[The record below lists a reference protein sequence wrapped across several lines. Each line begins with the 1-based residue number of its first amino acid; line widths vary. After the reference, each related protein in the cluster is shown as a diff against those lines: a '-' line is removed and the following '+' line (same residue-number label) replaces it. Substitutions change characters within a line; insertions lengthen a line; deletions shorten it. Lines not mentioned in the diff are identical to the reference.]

1 MKIYKRNLVIEC
13 TTEEYLEY
21 LKLKDFLY
29 KPKPKTSEGKG
40 AEKSNNLANTCLG
53 NDWYMKFFSSPN
65 YD

>member
-1 MKIYKRNLVIEC
+1 MKIYKGDLVIEC
-13 TTEEYLEY
+13 TTEEYLE
-21 LKLKDFLY
+21 LKDVLY
-29 KPKPKTSEGKG
+29 KPKPKTGEGKG

>member
-1 MKIYKRNLVIEC
+1 MKIYKGDLIIEC
-13 TTEEYLEY
+13 TTEEYLD
-21 LKLKDFLY
+21 LKDVLY

>member
-1 MKIYKRNLVIEC
+1 MKIYKGDLIIEC
-13 TTEEYLEY
+13 TTEEYLE
-21 LKLKDFLY
+21 LKDVLY
-29 KPKPKTSEGKG
+29 KPKPKTGEGKG

>member
-1 MKIYKRNLVIEC
+1 MKIYKGDLVIEC
-13 TTEEYLEY
+13 TTEEYLE
-21 LKLKDFLY
+21 LKDVLY
-29 KPKPKTSEGKG
+29 KPKTGESKG

>member
-1 MKIYKRNLVIEC
+1 MKIYKGDSIIEC
-13 TTEEYLEY
+13 TTEEYLE
-21 LKLKDFLY
+21 LKDVLY
-29 KPKPKTSEGKG
+29 KPKPKTGESKG

>member
-1 MKIYKRNLVIEC
+1 MKIYKGDLVIEC
-13 TTEEYLEY
+13 TTEEYLE
-21 LKLKDFLY
+21 LKDVLY
-29 KPKPKTSEGKG
+29 KPKTGESNC

>member
-29 KPKPKTSEGKG
+29 KPKPKTGEVKCT
-40 AEKSNNLANTCLG
+40 EKSNDWANTCHG
-53 NDWYMKFFSSPN
+53 NDWYMKLLRETLK
-65 YD
+65 